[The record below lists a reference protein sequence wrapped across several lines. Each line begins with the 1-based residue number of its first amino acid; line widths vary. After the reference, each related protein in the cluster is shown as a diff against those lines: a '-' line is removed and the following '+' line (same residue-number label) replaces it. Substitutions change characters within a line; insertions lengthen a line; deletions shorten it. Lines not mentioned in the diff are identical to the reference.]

1 MKNRI
6 LVFLVFI
13 ANILNGQ
20 SVNPETFPTVIGE
33 IGNKNLYTNTGGE
46 GKVSIKTI
54 MDSVTSVSIPL
65 SGTRVGEPVSGDIEI
80 NEMISL
86 KNGIRSIKFT
96 DESSIGL
103 VVQDTSTTNSGI
115 INITMGAMSFIVND
129 VVNTAILDFTTD
141 IYRFNS
147 NNPTAKGF
155 SGLQDYT
162 ANITD
167 LDYTQKIYVDTKA
180 SKLGADDIEIS
191 DFNKGV
197 ILTSPNGSRYRI
209 TVDNSGILSTTI
221 IP

>member
-1 MKNRI
+1 MKNTI

-13 ANILNGQ
+13 TNILNAQ
-20 SVNPETFPTVIGE
+20 SVNPETFPTVVGE

-65 SGTRVGEPVSGDIEI
+65 SGTRVGEPVIGDIEI
-80 NEMISL
+80 QDGVNIFPTVD
-86 KNGIRSIKFT
+86 GGGFYIGVRSKGCMVFS
-96 DESSIGL
+96 ESGYFGVYNDFFSYPLFRGL
-103 VVQDTSTTNSGI
+103 TG
-115 INITMGAMSFIVND
+115 ND
-129 VVNTAILDFTTD
+129 
-141 IYRFNS
+141 
-147 NNPTAKGF
+147 
-155 SGLQDYT
+155 DYT
-162 ANITD
+162 PNITD

-180 SKLGADDIEIS
+180 SKLGTDDIEIT

-209 TVDNSGILSTTI
+209 TVDNAGVLTTTI

>member
-13 ANILNGQ
+13 TTILKGQ
-20 SVNPETFPTVIGE
+20 SVDPETFPTVVGE

-46 GKVSIKTI
+46 GKVAIKTI

-65 SGTRVGEPVSGDIEI
+65 SGTEVGKPVTGDIQISNNDNPINFYSGD
-80 NEMISL
+80 L
-86 KNGIRSIKFT
+86 NG
-96 DESSIGL
+96 
-103 VVQDTSTTNSGI
+103 N
-115 INITMGAMSFIVND
+115 
-129 VVNTAILDFTTD
+129 
-141 IYRFNS
+141 
-147 NNPTAKGF
+147 AKGF
-155 SGLQDYT
+155 QTWTDDNSFKLFSITGGIEDASMQIGTLGISISASDSLAFGLTGQQDYT

-209 TVDNSGILSTTI
+209 TVDNSGILTTTI

>member
-1 MKNRI
+1 
-6 LVFLVFI
+6 LVFI
-13 ANILNGQ
+13 ANILHGQ

-54 MDSVTSVSIPL
+54 MDSITSVSIPL

-80 NEMISL
+80 GEMISL
-86 KNGIRSIKFT
+86 KNGIRAIKFN
-96 DESSIGL
+96 DENAIGL
-103 VVQDTSTTNSGI
+103 VVQDTASIQGSYV
-115 INITMGAMSFIVND
+115 NIGMNVMTFIVND
-129 VVNTAILDFTTD
+129 GLNQSSLDFTTD
-141 IYRFNS
+141 RYTFNS

-155 SGLQDYT
+155 GSLQDCT

-167 LDYTQKIYVDTKA
+167 LDYPQKIYVDTKV
-180 SKLGADDIEIS
+180 SKLGVDDIEIT

>member
-13 ANILNGQ
+13 TTILKGQ
-20 SVNPETFPTVIGE
+20 SVDPETFPTVIGE

-54 MDSVTSVSIPL
+54 MDSVTSLSIPL
-65 SGTRVGEPVSGDIEI
+65 NGTRVGEPVSGTLEFEDNFIGLSFAYG
-80 NEMISL
+80 NSGL
-86 KNGIRSIKFT
+86 FT
-96 DESSIGL
+96 DANADLNVYGANSL
-103 VVQDTSTTNSGI
+103 VNFKDNEVLL
-115 INITMGAMSFIVND
+115 D
-129 VVNTAILDFTTD
+129 VGVTATHRGYTGSKDFT
-141 IYRFNS
+141 
-147 NNPTAKGF
+147 P
-155 SGLQDYT
+155 
-162 ANITD
+162 NITD

-180 SKLGADDIEIS
+180 SKLGADDIEIT

>member
-1 MKNRI
+1 MKNII

-65 SGTRVGEPVSGDIEI
+65 SGTRVGEPVIGDIEFI
-80 NEMISL
+80 QNGYKGLKTLNSNGDDYHSL
-86 KNGIRSIKFT
+86 QMGDGGIIVSSKNYPTTETRIEVIDSDGRI
-96 DESSIGL
+96 L
-103 VVQDTSTTNSGI
+103 LTTNNPNPIGYSC
-115 INITMGAMSFIVND
+115 SVD
-129 VVNTAILDFTTD
+129 CTTY
-141 IYRFNS
+141 IGN
-147 NNPTAKGF
+147 
-155 SGLQDYT
+155 
-162 ANITD
+162 

-180 SKLGADDIEIS
+180 SKLGADDIEIT